1 MDKSLIVGLS
11 ALALSGC
18 VGGSASDR
26 YVRGDQTG
34 SGFVSPRIQ
43 QGDGLGGVIGA
54 SARDLSNQFGDAR
67 IDLVEGDARK
77 LQYAAP
83 SCILDV
89 YLYPLEAGG
98 APVATHVEARARQG
112 GGAVDAGQ
120 CITAVSRA
128 AAPQ

>member
-1 MDKSLIVGLS
+1 MHKSMIVGLS
-11 ALALSGC
+11 ALALGGC

-26 YVRGDQTG
+26 YVRGDQAG

-54 SARDLSNQFGDAR
+54 SARDLSNQFGNAR

-128 AAPQ
+128 AALQ

>member
-1 MDKSLIVGLS
+1 MHKSLIVGLS
-11 ALALSGC
+11 VLALGGC

-26 YVRGDQTG
+26 YVSGER

-128 AAPQ
+128 AAPR